1 VNIQRY
7 GPPPSYPSLKIPG
20 LNAPIPEGASFG
32 YHPGGWGKPPVNEYG
47 QPIYGDVF
55 GLAKKEEEEKAFEE
69 EPVDRSKHWGDL
81 ESDEEEEEA
90 SEEEEEEE
98 AMDEEQMQAGMASVD
113 TLSTTPAGL
122 ETPDLI
128 NLRKGQPEK
137 PLYQVLEQREGRVEE
152 GQLMGSSHTYA
163 VPGAK
168 KAQKGDRIDITLRPE
183 ELEALDDA
191 SLAARYEQARKVE
204 QEKESELL
212 PAREDFSDLV
222 AENEKK
228 RKRKQQDKD
237 SKSKKQKDF
246 KF

>member
-1 VNIQRY
+1 LSGATKKRRLYSFRIYSLVLQDKHVHDQSNRAISMGPWKKRWLLLRSTRYPLSPVVRISYLFYFSLSLQDEPVDRCKHWGDLESDISDFYFILVFVFLSPQDKPVDRPKHWGDLESNIPIFY
-7 GPPPSYPSLKIPG
+7 FYFYFYFSLSP
-20 LNAPIPEGASFG
+20 
-32 YHPGGWGKPPVNEYG
+32 
-47 QPIYGDVF
+47 QD
-55 GLAKKEEEEKAFEE
+55 

-98 AMDEEQMQAGMASVD
+98 GMDEEQMQAGMASVD
-113 TLSTTPAGL
+113 TVSTTPAGL

-168 KAQKGDRIDITLRPE
+168 KVRRVWI
-183 ELEALDDA
+183 
-191 SLAARYEQARKVE
+191 
-204 QEKESELL
+204 
-212 PAREDFSDLV
+212 F
-222 AENEKK
+222 
-228 RKRKQQDKD
+228 
-237 SKSKKQKDF
+237 
-246 KF
+246 